1 MYSLNKYTAA
11 VSSLVVFTAL
21 IFILTPPSF
30 SFLSVG
36 QAPSV
41 FKPLEFQSSKQNIWA
56 DLSDLEFNDVLTFLY
71 SRPEGLNLTK
81 GAVATPWDNR
91 ILLVEALSPNKSGS
105 LQYLDGGSKPPARW
119 AHVTV
124 SRAATEVEE
133 ATLVDYMV
141 GPLPADSATQILPLD
156 FCYNSGRNY
165 ARNPMPNIEGF
176 LQWIN
181 KTADEVSDITLDL
194 LGGLPIRFNES
205 DVNSLMP
212 IPRISVIEDGRMVVW
227 LQFYRAGPKSGA
239 MSILPQGLYA
249 KLDASSSDIS
259 NWKIMQWFYNGVL
272 YNSTD
277 MFRAAWHNPD
287 FEKVLPN
294 LDGDWTDTEDYSHE
308 PAGREKPPPVM
319 IQPSGPRYDIDRNQK
334 FVSWMGFE
342 FYIAFSQ
349 STGIS
354 LFDIRFKNERI
365 IYELGMQEA
374 LAHYAGAD
382 PTQGAQ
388 YFLDTFFSMGV
399 RMFELVPGYDCPA
412 YATYLSTSYHA
423 GDTTLTNENNICLFE
438 YTADHALQRH
448 TTADSVSISRSQY
461 LVLRSVST
469 VGNYDYTIDYL
480 FYLDGSIEVKVR
492 ASGFIFGAFYGSSE
506 PNNKTKSSE
515 YGYRIHDA
523 VSSSMHDHVIN
534 FKADLDIAGT
544 TNTLVR
550 VGVEPS
556 TVSYEWEQA
565 DRESRNTMHLVN
577 TPIREET
584 GLDWPRN
591 SGAMYI
597 VLNNESTNA
606 WGEKRGYRITP
617 GTGMGTPP
625 HLTILNSTS
634 LGKAAEWAGR
644 DLWVVKHKD
653 TEPRSASPVNFIEP
667 QSPLIDF
674 AKFVDGEAIVQE
686 DLVVYFNLG
695 AHHIAHSGD
704 IPNTLMH
711 TSASSV
717 MFTPHNFHD
726 RDPSRESVQ
735 GVKLKLGAGGHKP
748 RYFGGRY
755 TEGVTLNIT
764 DLEPNLDRYQAVRHD
779 VTDLSYN
786 KSFMGV

>member
-1 MYSLNKYTAA
+1 
-11 VSSLVVFTAL
+11 
-21 IFILTPPSF
+21 
-30 SFLSVG
+30 
-36 QAPSV
+36 
-41 FKPLEFQSSKQNIWA
+41 
-56 DLSDLEFNDVLTFLY
+56 
-71 SRPEGLNLTK
+71 
-81 GAVATPWDNR
+81 
-91 ILLVEALSPNKSGS
+91 
-105 LQYLDGGSKPPARW
+105 
-119 AHVTV
+119 
-124 SRAATEVEE
+124 
-133 ATLVDYMV
+133 
-141 GPLPADSATQILPLD
+141 
-156 FCYNSGRNY
+156 
-165 ARNPMPNIEGF
+165 
-176 LQWIN
+176 
-181 KTADEVSDITLDL
+181 
-194 LGGLPIRFNES
+194 
-205 DVNSLMP
+205 
-212 IPRISVIEDGRMVVW
+212 
-227 LQFYRAGPKSGA
+227 
-239 MSILPQGLYA
+239 
-249 KLDASSSDIS
+249 
-259 NWKIMQWFYNGVL
+259 
-272 YNSTD
+272 
-277 MFRAAWHNPD
+277 MFRAAWHSPG

-294 LDGDWTDTEDYSHE
+294 IDGEWTDIEDYSRG
-308 PAGREKPPPVM
+308 PPGRETPPPVM
-319 IQPSGPRYDIDRNQK
+319 VQPAGPRYDIDRNQK

-342 FYIAFSQ
+342 FYVAFSQ

-354 LFDIRFKNERI
+354 LFDIKFKDERI

-448 TTADSVSISRSQY
+448 TTAHSVSISRSQY

-492 ASGFIFGAFYGSSE
+492 ASGFIFGAFYGASE
-506 PNNKTKSSE
+506 ASNKTQASE

-550 VGVEPS
+550 VGIEPT
-556 TVSYEWEQA
+556 TVSYDWEHA

-577 TPIREET
+577 VPILEET

-597 VLNNESTNA
+597 VLNNDSTNA

-667 QSPLIDF
+667 ASPLIDF

-686 DLVVYFNLG
+686 DLVIYFNLG

-711 TSASSV
+711 TSASAL

-726 RDPSRESVQ
+726 RDPSRASVQ
-735 GVKLKLGAGGHKP
+735 GVKLELGEGGPKP

-755 TEGVTLNIT
+755 TEGVALNRT
-764 DLEPNLDRYQAVRHD
+764 RQTELEPDLDGYRAVRHE
-779 VTDLSYN
+779 VTDLSFN
-786 KSFMGV
+786 KSVVGV